1 MNKIWILAKREL
13 SVFFN
18 SLMAYI
24 LIVAFLGFTGAFT
37 WLFMFDVFSY
47 NQASMQAFFTVAYW
61 SFFILIPAITMR
73 MIAEEKKSGT
83 LELLLTKPVTD
94 WQVILGKFTGTL
106 ILVAIALA
114 LTLPYYITISFL
126 GPIDHSAVW
135 TGYLGILLM
144 CATYISIGIFTSSI
158 TDNQVV
164 SFLLALFIG
173 IFFHW
178 LFDIIANSIGG
189 FFGEI
194 FKFLSVSEHYGSVS
208 RGVIDSKDIIFFVS
222 IILVALIA
230 SEASLS
236 KRNIAD

>member
-1 MNKIWILAKREL
+1 MDKIWILAKREL

-37 WLFMFDVFSY
+37 WLFMMDVFLY
-47 NQASMQAFFTVAYW
+47 NQASLQSFFGVAYW

-106 ILVAIALA
+106 VLVAIALA

-126 GPIDHSAVW
+126 GPIDHGAVW
-135 TGYLGILLM
+135 TGYIGLLLM
-144 CATYISIGIFTSSI
+144 SATYISIGIFTSSI
-158 TDNQVV
+158 TDNQIV
-164 SFLLALFIG
+164 SFLLAIFIG

-178 LFDIIANSIGG
+178 IFGIIAGSIGG
-189 FFGEI
+189 FIGQI
-194 FKFLSVSEHYGSVS
+194 FNFLSVTNHYGSIS
-208 RGVIDSKDIIFFVS
+208 RGVIDTKDVIFFLSIIF
-222 IILVALIA
+222 IALIA
-230 SEASLS
+230 SEAALS
-236 KRNIAD
+236 KRNVVD